1 MYLSIYSAPSIGGSR
16 CFRIKSP
23 RPVGAGLTSSLLAQ
37 SNPEIMNAA
46 FMINGVEKNINQAV
60 TLDAAQ
66 LGAFHKPGPNCGP
79 LCIAPFSAAG
89 NVPTVGEREVINFV
103 ANVVSAG
110 EGLLVDS
117 RTPQDRA
124 AGFIPASVNVPQN
137 LVQPENPYMADILQ
151 ALGARAFEGTLNFS
165 DAMPLVIFDDGPTT
179 SDALTLVA
187 GLIGA
192 GYPSEKLSYY
202 RGGMLVWTA
211 LGLNT

>member
-1 MYLSIYSAPSIGGSR
+1 MLSHKVAEALA
-16 CFRIKSP
+16 
-23 RPVGAGLTSSLLAQ
+23 VGAGLTTSLLAQ
-37 SNPEIMNAA
+37 SSPEIMNAA
-46 FMINGVEKNINQAV
+46 FMINGVEKNIDQAV

-66 LGAFHKPGPNCGP
+66 VGAFHKPSPNCGP
-79 LCIAPFSAAG
+79 LCIAPLSAAS

-103 ANVVSAG
+103 ASVVSVG

-124 AGFIPASVNVPQN
+124 AGFIPASVNVPHN
-137 LVQPENPYMADILQ
+137 LVQPENPYMDDILQ

-179 SDALTLVA
+179 NDAPTLIA
-187 GLIGA
+187 GLIEA
-192 GYPSEKLSYY
+192 GYPSDKLSYY

-211 LGLNT
+211 LGLNTEDAKS